1 MKERKNVSQKR
12 ALLRKSLSVKVIVT
26 TMLVLSFMGENTSHA
41 MFDEASAVHIA
52 PEEIGEATLAV
63 GTHLIYI
70 DAADDT
76 IYEIAA
82 QSAEQ
87 SGQTEMYYKSE
98 FGGGA
103 WYCLDS
109 AQSLEDIT
117 EGAVKAKDSEI
128 AELLFTHHT
137 REDGITYDLLTGEAV
152 NIFSLTDPYSL
163 SKLPELDELAN
174 QMQVM
179 EASGAD
185 VSLIT
190 DFFAQDMQDEQT
202 GQLDMALEALERSYR
217 NIVSEEGSGTGAQM
231 LRQVMGRADAERR
244 GIVYG
249 KLADSLNGLMDT
261 APSGKLTEGGSE
273 LLTVIGNTLKK
284 VQEPVDVLA
293 DEGLYS
299 SDALSAL
306 TAVEDQLT
314 EEVLQAAEN
323 EDYAAL
329 KSRLSELG
337 VLDNIRSGVR
347 TDMEAEKRLL
357 DERLIPEAQRLA
369 DGAGGSTAGKEM
381 EYYEEVSAELAKELS
396 GDSLSEEEQTLEE
409 IPDMT
414 EIAEG
419 AVEATA
425 GASLDGEDQK
435 ELAAALIGI
444 SLFCGQEDSGQED
457 SGQEERGYEDS
468 GQEDSGTAE
477 LGRLLAAKAKEAAK
491 KDGSYVFYSLSEN
504 GSSYAPVDVIAELRS
519 MRYVW
524 SDSRMQAVLA
534 DRDSFYCFTAL
545 SDEVNMAGNKSEQME
560 GAALFQSVLCLPG
573 EYVKETFE
581 CDIYPLAGT
590 EYSVLADKATGEAA
604 KRVCEAIRA
613 QTGKSDTR

>member
-26 TMLVLSFMGENTSHA
+26 TMLVLSFTGENTSYA

-52 PEEIGEATLAV
+52 PEETGEGTLAV

-217 NIVSEEGSGTGAQM
+217 NIVSEEGPGTGAQM

-244 GIVYG
+244 GLVYG

-284 VQEPVDVLA
+284 VQERVDVLA

-396 GDSLSEEEQTLEE
+396 GDSLSEEEQTLQE

-414 EIAEG
+414 EIAEE
-419 AVEATA
+419 AVEATS
-425 GASLDGEDQK
+425 GASLDGKDQK

-444 SLFCGQEDSGQED
+444 SLFCGQED

-491 KDGSYVFYSLSEN
+491 EEGSYVFHSLSEN
-504 GSSYAPVDVIAELRS
+504 GISYAPVDVIAELRS

-534 DRDSFYCFTAL
+534 NRDSFYCFTAL
-545 SDEVNMAGNKSEQME
+545 SDEVSMAGNKSEKME

-604 KRVCEAIRA
+604 ERVCEGIRA

>member
-26 TMLVLSFMGENTSHA
+26 TMLVLSFTGENTSYA

-52 PEEIGEATLAV
+52 PEETGEGTLAV

-137 REDGITYDLLTGEAV
+137 REDGIKYDLLTGEAV

-185 VSLIT
+185 VLLIT

-261 APSGKLTEGGSE
+261 AASGKLTEGGSE

-284 VQEPVDVLA
+284 VQERVDALA

-314 EEVLQAAEN
+314 EEVLQAVEN

-337 VLDNIRSGVR
+337 VLDNIRSGVS

-409 IPDMT
+409 IPAMT
-414 EIAEG
+414 EIAEE
-419 AVEATA
+419 AVEATS
-425 GASLDGEDQK
+425 GASLDGTDQK

-444 SLFCGQEDSGQED
+444 SLFCGQEGSGQEN
-457 SGQEERGYEDS
+457 SGQENSRMG
-468 GQEDSGTAE
+468 E
-477 LGRLLAAKAKEAAK
+477 LGGLLEAKAKEAAK
-491 KDGSYVFYSLSEN
+491 KDGSYVFHSLSEN
-504 GSSYAPVDVIAELRS
+504 GISYAPVDVIAELRS
-519 MRYVW
+519 LRYVW

-604 KRVCEAIRA
+604 ERVCEGIRA

>member
-185 VSLIT
+185 VLLIT

-284 VQEPVDVLA
+284 VQERVDALA

-444 SLFCGQEDSGQED
+444 SLFCGQEGSGQEN
-457 SGQEERGYEDS
+457 SGQENSRMG
-468 GQEDSGTAE
+468 E
-477 LGRLLAAKAKEAAK
+477 LGGLLEAKAKEAAK
-491 KDGSYVFYSLSEN
+491 KDGSYVFHSLSEN
-504 GSSYAPVDVIAELRS
+504 GISYAPVDVIAELRS

-604 KRVCEAIRA
+604 ERVCEGIRA

>member
-185 VSLIT
+185 VLLIT

-261 APSGKLTEGGSE
+261 AASGKLTEGGSE

-284 VQEPVDVLA
+284 VQERVDALA

-314 EEVLQAAEN
+314 EEVLQAVEN

-337 VLDNIRSGVR
+337 VLDNIRSGVS

-409 IPDMT
+409 IPAMT
-414 EIAEG
+414 EIAEE
-419 AVEATA
+419 AVEATS
-425 GASLDGEDQK
+425 GASLDGKDQK

-444 SLFCGQEDSGQED
+444 SLFCGQEGSGQEN
-457 SGQEERGYEDS
+457 SGQENSRMG
-468 GQEDSGTAE
+468 E
-477 LGRLLAAKAKEAAK
+477 LGGLLEAKAKEAAK
-491 KDGSYVFYSLSEN
+491 KDGSYVFHSLSEN
-504 GSSYAPVDVIAELRS
+504 GISYAPVDVIAELRS

-604 KRVCEAIRA
+604 ERVCEGIRA

>member
-26 TMLVLSFMGENTSHA
+26 TMIVLSFTGENTSHA

-52 PEEIGEATLAV
+52 PEETGEGTLAV

-76 IYEIAA
+76 IYETAA

-137 REDGITYDLLTGEAV
+137 REDGITYELLTGEAV

-261 APSGKLTEGGSE
+261 AASGKLTEGGSE

-284 VQEPVDVLA
+284 VQERVDALA

-337 VLDNIRSGVR
+337 VLDNIRSGVS

-409 IPDMT
+409 IPAMT
-414 EIAEG
+414 EIAEE
-419 AVEATA
+419 AVEATS
-425 GASLDGEDQK
+425 GASLDGKDQK

-444 SLFCGQEDSGQED
+444 SLFCGQEDSGQE
-457 SGQEERGYEDS
+457 E
-468 GQEDSGTAE
+468 SGTGE

-491 KDGSYVFYSLSEN
+491 EEGSYVFHSLSEN

-545 SDEVNMAGNKSEQME
+545 SDEVSMAGNKSEKME

-604 KRVCEAIRA
+604 ERVCEGIRA

>member
-185 VSLIT
+185 VLLIT

-261 APSGKLTEGGSE
+261 AASGKLTEGGSE

-284 VQEPVDVLA
+284 VQERVDALA

-314 EEVLQAAEN
+314 EEVLQAVEN

-337 VLDNIRSGVR
+337 VLDNIRSGVS

-396 GDSLSEEEQTLEE
+396 GDSLSEEEHTLEE
-409 IPDMT
+409 IPAMT
-414 EIAEG
+414 EIAEE
-419 AVEATA
+419 AVEATS
-425 GASLDGEDQK
+425 GASLDGKDQK

-444 SLFCGQEDSGQED
+444 SLFCGQEGSGQEN
-457 SGQEERGYEDS
+457 SGQENSRMG
-468 GQEDSGTAE
+468 E
-477 LGRLLAAKAKEAAK
+477 LGGLLEAKAKEAAK
-491 KDGSYVFYSLSEN
+491 KDGSYVFHSLSEN
-504 GSSYAPVDVIAELRS
+504 GISYAPVDVIAELRS

-604 KRVCEAIRA
+604 ERVCEGIRA

>member
-26 TMLVLSFMGENTSHA
+26 TMLVLSFTGENTSHA

-52 PEEIGEATLAV
+52 PEEIGEGTLAV

-117 EGAVKAKDSEI
+117 EGVVKAKDSEI

-217 NIVSEEGSGTGAQM
+217 NIVSEEGLGTGAQT

-261 APSGKLTEGGSE
+261 AASGKLTEGGSE

-284 VQEPVDVLA
+284 VQERVDALA

-337 VLDNIRSGVR
+337 VLDNIRSGVS

-414 EIAEG
+414 EIAEE
-419 AVEATA
+419 AVEATS
-425 GASLDGEDQK
+425 GASLDGKDQK

-444 SLFCGQEDSGQED
+444 SLFCGQEDSGQE
-457 SGQEERGYEDS
+457 E
-468 GQEDSGTAE
+468 SGTGE
-477 LGRLLAAKAKEAAK
+477 LGGLLEAKAKEAAK
-491 KDGSYVFYSLSEN
+491 KDGSYVFHSLSEN

-534 DRDSFYCFTAL
+534 NRDSFYCFTAL
-545 SDEVNMAGNKSEQME
+545 SDEVSMAGNKSEKME

>member
-26 TMLVLSFMGENTSHA
+26 TMLVLSFTGENTSHA

-52 PEEIGEATLAV
+52 PEETGEGTLAV

-244 GIVYG
+244 GLVYG

-261 APSGKLTEGGSE
+261 AASGKLTEDGSE

-284 VQEPVDVLA
+284 VQERVDALA

-337 VLDNIRSGVR
+337 VLDNIRSGVS

-414 EIAEG
+414 EIAEE
-419 AVEATA
+419 AVEATE
-425 GASLDGEDQK
+425 GASLDGKDQK

-457 SGQEERGYEDS
+457 SGTG
-468 GQEDSGTAE
+468 E
-477 LGRLLAAKAKEAAK
+477 LGGLLEAKAKEAAK
-491 KDGSYVFYSLSEN
+491 KDGSYVFHSLSEN
-504 GSSYAPVDVIAELRS
+504 GISYAPVDVIAELRS

-545 SDEVNMAGNKSEQME
+545 SDEVSMAGNKSEKME

-604 KRVCEAIRA
+604 ERVCEGIRA

>member
-26 TMLVLSFMGENTSHA
+26 TMLVLSFTGENTSYA

-52 PEEIGEATLAV
+52 PEETGEGTLAV

-185 VSLIT
+185 VLLIT

-261 APSGKLTEGGSE
+261 AASGKLTEGGSE

-284 VQEPVDVLA
+284 VQERVDALA

-314 EEVLQAAEN
+314 EEVLQAVEN

-337 VLDNIRSGVR
+337 VLDNIRSGVS

-409 IPDMT
+409 IPAMT
-414 EIAEG
+414 EIAEE
-419 AVEATA
+419 AVEATS
-425 GASLDGEDQK
+425 GASLDGKDQK

-444 SLFCGQEDSGQED
+444 SLFCGQEGSGQEN
-457 SGQEERGYEDS
+457 SGQENSRMG
-468 GQEDSGTAE
+468 E
-477 LGRLLAAKAKEAAK
+477 LGGLLEAKAKEAAK
-491 KDGSYVFYSLSEN
+491 KDGSYVFHSLSEN
-504 GSSYAPVDVIAELRS
+504 GISYAPVDVIAELRS

-581 CDIYPLAGT
+581 CDNYPLAGT

-604 KRVCEAIRA
+604 ERVCEGIRA

>member
-26 TMLVLSFMGENTSHA
+26 TMLVLSFTGENTSHA

-52 PEEIGEATLAV
+52 PEEIGEGTLAV

-179 EASGAD
+179 KASGAD

-190 DFFAQDMQDEQT
+190 DFFAQDMRDEQT
-202 GQLDMALEALERSYR
+202 GQLDIVLDMLDRSYR
-217 NIVSEEGSGTGAQM
+217 NIVSEEGPGTGAQM

-244 GIVYG
+244 GLVYG
-249 KLADSLNGLMDT
+249 KLTDSLNGLMDT
-261 APSGKLTEGGSE
+261 AASGKLTEGGSE

-284 VQEPVDVLA
+284 VQERVDALA

-337 VLDNIRSGVR
+337 VLDNIRSGVS

-414 EIAEG
+414 EIAEE
-419 AVEATA
+419 AVEDTS

-444 SLFCGQEDSGQED
+444 SLFCGQENSGQED
-457 SGQEERGYEDS
+457 SGQKDS
-468 GQEDSGTAE
+468 RTAE
-477 LGRLLAAKAKEAAK
+477 LGRLLVAKATEAAK
-491 KDGSYVFYSLSEN
+491 KDGSYVFHSLSEN
-504 GSSYAPVDVIAELRS
+504 GISYAPVDVIAELRS

-545 SDEVNMAGNKSEQME
+545 SDEVSMAGNKSEQME
-560 GAALFQSVLCLPG
+560 GAALFQSVLCIPG

-604 KRVCEAIRA
+604 ERVCEGIRA

>member
-26 TMLVLSFMGENTSHA
+26 TMLVLSFTGENTSHA

-52 PEEIGEATLAV
+52 PEETGEGTLAV

-163 SKLPELDELAN
+163 SELPELDELAN

-244 GIVYG
+244 GLVYG

-261 APSGKLTEGGSE
+261 AASGKLTEGGSE

-284 VQEPVDVLA
+284 VQERVDALA

-314 EEVLQAAEN
+314 EEVLQAVEN

-337 VLDNIRSGVR
+337 VLDNIRSGVS

-414 EIAEG
+414 EIAEE
-419 AVEATA
+419 AVEATS
-425 GASLDGEDQK
+425 GASLDGKDQK

-444 SLFCGQEDSGQED
+444 SLFCGQEGSGQEN
-457 SGQEERGYEDS
+457 SRMG
-468 GQEDSGTAE
+468 E
-477 LGRLLAAKAKEAAK
+477 LGGLLEAKAKEAAK
-491 KDGSYVFYSLSEN
+491 KDGSYVFHSLSEN
-504 GSSYAPVDVIAELRS
+504 GISYAPVDVIAELRS

-604 KRVCEAIRA
+604 KRVCEGIRA
-613 QTGKSDTR
+613 QTGKSDTQ

>member
-26 TMLVLSFMGENTSHA
+26 TMLVLSFTGENTSHA

-52 PEEIGEATLAV
+52 PEETGEGTLAV

-70 DAADDT
+70 DAADGT

-261 APSGKLTEGGSE
+261 AASGKLTEGGSE

-284 VQEPVDVLA
+284 VQERVDALA

-337 VLDNIRSGVR
+337 VLDNIRSGVS
-347 TDMEAEKRLL
+347 TDTEAEKRLL

-414 EIAEG
+414 EIAEE
-419 AVEATA
+419 AVEATE
-425 GASLDGEDQK
+425 GASLDGKDQK

-457 SGQEERGYEDS
+457 SGTG
-468 GQEDSGTAE
+468 E
-477 LGRLLAAKAKEAAK
+477 LGGLLEAKAKEAAK
-491 KDGSYVFYSLSEN
+491 KDGSYVFHSLSEN
-504 GSSYAPVDVIAELRS
+504 GISYAPVDVIAELRS

-545 SDEVNMAGNKSEQME
+545 SDEVSMAGNKSEKME

-604 KRVCEAIRA
+604 ERVCEGIRA

>member
-26 TMLVLSFMGENTSHA
+26 TMLVLSFTGENTSYA

-52 PEEIGEATLAV
+52 PEETGEGTLAV

-185 VSLIT
+185 VLLIT

-217 NIVSEEGSGTGAQM
+217 NIVSEEGPGTGAQM

-261 APSGKLTEGGSE
+261 AASGKLTEGGSE

-284 VQEPVDVLA
+284 VQERVDALA

-314 EEVLQAAEN
+314 EEVLQAVEN

-337 VLDNIRSGVR
+337 VLDNIRSGVS

-409 IPDMT
+409 IPAMT
-414 EIAEG
+414 EIAEE
-419 AVEATA
+419 AVEATS
-425 GASLDGEDQK
+425 GASLDGKDQK

-444 SLFCGQEDSGQED
+444 SLFCGQEGSGQEN
-457 SGQEERGYEDS
+457 SGQENSRMG
-468 GQEDSGTAE
+468 E
-477 LGRLLAAKAKEAAK
+477 LGGLLEAKAKEAAK
-491 KDGSYVFYSLSEN
+491 KDGSYVFHSLSEN
-504 GSSYAPVDVIAELRS
+504 GISYAPVDVIAELRS

-604 KRVCEAIRA
+604 ERVCEGIRA

>member
-26 TMLVLSFMGENTSHA
+26 TMLVLSFTGENTSYA

-52 PEEIGEATLAV
+52 PEETGEGTLAV

-217 NIVSEEGSGTGAQM
+217 NIVSEEGPGTGAQM

-261 APSGKLTEGGSE
+261 AASGKLTEGGSE

-284 VQEPVDVLA
+284 VQERVDALA

-314 EEVLQAAEN
+314 EEVLQAVEN

-337 VLDNIRSGVR
+337 VLDNIRSGVS

-409 IPDMT
+409 IPAMT
-414 EIAEG
+414 EIAEE
-419 AVEATA
+419 AVEATS
-425 GASLDGEDQK
+425 GASLDGKDQK

-444 SLFCGQEDSGQED
+444 SLFCGQEGSGQEN
-457 SGQEERGYEDS
+457 SGQENSRMG
-468 GQEDSGTAE
+468 E
-477 LGRLLAAKAKEAAK
+477 LGGLLEAKAKEAAK
-491 KDGSYVFYSLSEN
+491 KDGSYVFHSLSEN
-504 GSSYAPVDVIAELRS
+504 GISYAPVDVIAELRS

-604 KRVCEAIRA
+604 ERVCEGIRA

>member
-185 VSLIT
+185 VLLIT

-244 GIVYG
+244 GLVYG
-249 KLADSLNGLMDT
+249 KLTDSLNGLMDT
-261 APSGKLTEGGSE
+261 AASGKLTEGGSE

-284 VQEPVDVLA
+284 VQERVDALA

-314 EEVLQAAEN
+314 EEVLQAVEN

-337 VLDNIRSGVR
+337 VLDNIRSGVS

-414 EIAEG
+414 EIAEE
-419 AVEATA
+419 AVEDTS

-444 SLFCGQEDSGQED
+444 SLFCGQENSGQED
-457 SGQEERGYEDS
+457 SGQKDS
-468 GQEDSGTAE
+468 RTAE
-477 LGRLLAAKAKEAAK
+477 LGRLLVAKATEAAK
-491 KDGSYVFYSLSEN
+491 KDGSYVFHSLSEN
-504 GSSYAPVDVIAELRS
+504 GISYAPVDVIAELRS

-545 SDEVNMAGNKSEQME
+545 SDEVSMAGNKSEQME
-560 GAALFQSVLCLPG
+560 GAALFQSVLCIPG

-604 KRVCEAIRA
+604 ERVCEGIRA

>member
-185 VSLIT
+185 VLLIT

-244 GIVYG
+244 GLVYG

-261 APSGKLTEGGSE
+261 AASGKLTEGGSE

-284 VQEPVDVLA
+284 VQERVDALA

-314 EEVLQAAEN
+314 EEVLQAVEN

-337 VLDNIRSGVR
+337 VLDNIRSGVS

-396 GDSLSEEEQTLEE
+396 GDSLSEEEHTLEE
-409 IPDMT
+409 IPAMT
-414 EIAEG
+414 EIAEE
-419 AVEATA
+419 AVEATS
-425 GASLDGEDQK
+425 GASLDGKDQK

-444 SLFCGQEDSGQED
+444 SLFCGQEGSGQEN
-457 SGQEERGYEDS
+457 SGQENSRMG
-468 GQEDSGTAE
+468 E
-477 LGRLLAAKAKEAAK
+477 LGGLLEAKAKEAAK
-491 KDGSYVFYSLSEN
+491 KDGSYVFHSLSEN
-504 GSSYAPVDVIAELRS
+504 GISYAPVDVIAELRS

-604 KRVCEAIRA
+604 ERVCEGIRA

>member
-179 EASGAD
+179 KASGAD

-190 DFFAQDMQDEQT
+190 DFFAQDMRDEQT
-202 GQLDMALEALERSYR
+202 GQLDIVLDMLDRSYR

-261 APSGKLTEGGSE
+261 AASGKLTEGGSE

-284 VQEPVDVLA
+284 VQERVDALA

-314 EEVLQAAEN
+314 EEVLQAVEN

-337 VLDNIRSGVR
+337 VLDNIRSGVS

-409 IPDMT
+409 IPAMT
-414 EIAEG
+414 EIAEE
-419 AVEATA
+419 AVEATS
-425 GASLDGEDQK
+425 GASLDGKDQK

-444 SLFCGQEDSGQED
+444 SLFCGQEGSGQEN
-457 SGQEERGYEDS
+457 SGQENSRMG
-468 GQEDSGTAE
+468 E
-477 LGRLLAAKAKEAAK
+477 LGGLLEAKAKEAAK
-491 KDGSYVFYSLSEN
+491 KDGSYVFHSLSEN
-504 GSSYAPVDVIAELRS
+504 GISYAPVDVIAELRS

-604 KRVCEAIRA
+604 ERVCEGIRA

>member
-52 PEEIGEATLAV
+52 PEETGEGTLAV

-185 VSLIT
+185 VLLIT

-261 APSGKLTEGGSE
+261 AASGKLTEGGSE

-284 VQEPVDVLA
+284 VQERVDALA

-314 EEVLQAAEN
+314 EEVLQAVEN

-337 VLDNIRSGVR
+337 VLDNIRSGVS

-409 IPDMT
+409 IPAMT
-414 EIAEG
+414 EIAEE
-419 AVEATA
+419 AVEATS
-425 GASLDGEDQK
+425 GASLDGKDQK

-444 SLFCGQEDSGQED
+444 SLFCGQEGSGQEN
-457 SGQEERGYEDS
+457 SGQENSRMG
-468 GQEDSGTAE
+468 E
-477 LGRLLAAKAKEAAK
+477 LGGLLEAKAKEAAK
-491 KDGSYVFYSLSEN
+491 KDGSYVFHSLSEN
-504 GSSYAPVDVIAELRS
+504 GISYAPVDVIAELRS

-604 KRVCEAIRA
+604 ERVCEGIRA